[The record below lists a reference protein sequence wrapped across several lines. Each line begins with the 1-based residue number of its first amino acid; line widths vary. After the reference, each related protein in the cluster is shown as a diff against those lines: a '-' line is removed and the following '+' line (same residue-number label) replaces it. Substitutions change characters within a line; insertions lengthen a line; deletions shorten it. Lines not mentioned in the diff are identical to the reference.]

1 MNGGSAVANAYTDQQ
16 IGLLRRDAFR
26 GIAQAA
32 TRVPMTPAAVGE
44 STLNAGIANYGGES
58 VIGIAFASQVSERMN
73 INAGAGTSGGSKNLF
88 RVGVG
93 IRF

>member
-1 MNGGSAVANAYTDQQ
+1 MNGGSAVANAYTDHQ

-26 GIAQAA
+26 GLAQAA
-32 TRVPMTPAAVGE
+32 TPVPMTPAVGE

-58 VIGIAFASQVSERMN
+58 AIGIAFASQVSERMN
-73 INAGAGTSGGSKNLF
+73 FNAGAGTSGGSKNLF